1 MVKMKNI
8 VIIIFVI
15 VFSSI
20 ISILIKRNIDKNHV
34 SHVTFLQQEYD
45 FDTLYTQEEAEIY
58 FVYENLGNKDLK
70 INNVRS
76 SCGCT
81 IPSWNV
87 SPLAPSERD
96 SFKVTYN
103 IENKGYFIKEV
114 MVYSNSIT
122 SPDRLIV
129 KGYVPFEE

>member
-1 MVKMKNI
+1 MKNI
-8 VIIIFVI
+8 VIVIFVI
-15 VFSSI
+15 VLSSV
-20 ISILIKRNIDKNHV
+20 ISIVIKRNIEKKYVPKV
-34 SHVTFLQQEYD
+34 SFLQLEHD
-45 FDTLYTQEEAEIY
+45 FDTLYTQEEAEIF

-70 INNVRS
+70 INNVKS

-87 SPLAPSERD
+87 LPIAPYEKD

-129 KGYVPFEE
+129 KGYVPFED